1 VWSPIRA
8 TPTSVSCLRGQ
19 MDKLL
24 NLVKTVAPSI
34 AAAVGGPLAG
44 MATKAISEALLGKP
58 DGSEVELLQA
68 AERATPEQLLALK
81 KAEQDFA
88 VQMRELDID
97 LERIANS
104 DRDSAR
110 NREIKVKDWTPKI
123 LAGLITVGYFG
134 VLFYMLRNGL
144 PQHGGSEAM
153 LVMLGTLGTAWGGV
167 VAYYFGSS
175 AGSKEKTDAINNMVR
190 K

>member
-1 VWSPIRA
+1 
-8 TPTSVSCLRGQ
+8 

-34 AAAVGGPLAG
+34 ASAVGGPLAG

-58 DGSEVELLQA
+58 DGTEAELLEA
-68 AERATPEQLLALK
+68 ADRATPEQLLALK
-81 KAEQDFA
+81 QAENAFA
-88 VQMRELDID
+88 IQMRELDID

-110 NREIKVKDWTPKI
+110 NREIKVKDWTPKV
-123 LAGLITVGYFG
+123 LAGLITLGYFG

-175 AGSKEKTDAINNMVR
+175 AGSKAKDEALKDATR

>member
-1 VWSPIRA
+1 
-8 TPTSVSCLRGQ
+8 
-19 MDKLL
+19 MDQIL
-24 NLVKTVAPSI
+24 NLVRTVAPSL
-34 AAAVGGPLAG
+34 ASAVGGPLAG
-44 MATKAISEALLGKP
+44 MAVRTISEALLGKP
-58 DGSEVELLQA
+58 DGTEDELAQA
-68 AERATPEQLLALK
+68 AAKATPEQLLALK

-88 VQMRELDID
+88 VKMRELDID
-97 LERIANS
+97 LERIANA

-110 NREIKVKDWTPKI
+110 NREIKTKDWTPRL
-123 LAGLITVGYFG
+123 LAGLITAGYFG

-175 AGSKEKTDAINNMVR
+175 AGSKAKDEAMSQIGKR
-190 K
+190 

>member
-1 VWSPIRA
+1 ME
-8 TPTSVSCLRGQ
+8 Q
-19 MDKLL
+19 LL
-24 NLVKTVAPSI
+24 NLVRTVAPSI
-34 AAAVGGPLAG
+34 ASAVGGPLAG

-58 DGSEVELLQA
+58 DGSEAELMQA
-68 AERATPEQLLALK
+68 AAKATPEQLLALK
-81 KAEQDFA
+81 KAEQEFE

-97 LERIANS
+97 LERIAHA

-110 NREIKVKDWTPKI
+110 NREIKTKDLTPKI
-123 LAGLITVGYFG
+123 LAGFVTAGYFG

-153 LVMLGTLGTAWGGV
+153 LVMLGTLGTAWGGIM
-167 VAYYFGSS
+167 AYYFGSS
-175 AGSKEKTDAINNMVR
+175 AGSKEKTDAMNRMVL

>member
-1 VWSPIRA
+1 ME
-8 TPTSVSCLRGQ
+8 Q
-19 MDKLL
+19 LL
-24 NLVKTVAPSI
+24 NLVRTVAPSI
-34 AAAVGGPLAG
+34 ASAVGGPLAG
-44 MATKAISEALLGKP
+44 MATKAISEALLGRP
-58 DGSEVELLQA
+58 DASEAELMQA
-68 AERATPEQLLALK
+68 AAKATPEQLLALK
-81 KAEQDFA
+81 KAEQEFE

-97 LERIANS
+97 LERIANA

-110 NREIKVKDWTPKI
+110 NREIKTKDLTPKI
-123 LAGLITVGYFG
+123 LAGFITAGYFG

-175 AGSKEKTDAINNMVR
+175 AGSKEKTDAMNRMVR